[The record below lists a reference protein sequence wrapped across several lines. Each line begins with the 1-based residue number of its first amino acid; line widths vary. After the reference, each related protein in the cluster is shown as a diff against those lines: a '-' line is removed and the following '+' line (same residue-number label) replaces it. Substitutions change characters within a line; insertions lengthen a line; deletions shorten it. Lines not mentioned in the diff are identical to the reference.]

1 MGKNCYLKMKALR
14 TPGLLLWTRGIIH
27 GKLLHTGELDQQ
39 TERISSGFI
48 TGQLARFQSACA
60 VCCEETEAALGPLW
74 TEADRILLE
83 LRTLSAELKQQ
94 SGLPADPGQDSPSQA
109 RSRERQTE
117 ARATCTAR
125 QLQLRQ
131 RLAGLSNTIAGKLRL
146 AEMREQATAAQL
158 RSTFSA
164 YGHGLLLR
172 PVAERNLPPVPGMD
186 IDKQILQQHLATWNA
201 IQTELEG

>member
-14 TPGLLLWTRGIIH
+14 MPGLLLWTRGVIH

-48 TGQLARFQSACA
+48 PARFARFQSACA

-74 TEADRILLE
+74 TEADRTLLE

-94 SGLPADPGQDSPSQA
+94 SGLPADPGQDSPTQA

-117 ARATCTAR
+117 ARATRTAR

>member
-14 TPGLLLWTRGIIH
+14 MPGLLLWTRGVIH

-60 VCCEETEAALGPLW
+60 VCCEETEA
-74 TEADRILLE
+74 DRTLLE

-94 SGLPADPGQDSPSQA
+94 SGLPADPGQDSPTQA

-117 ARATCTAR
+117 ARATRTAR

>member
-14 TPGLLLWTRGIIH
+14 TPGLLLWTRGVIH
-27 GKLLHTGELDQQ
+27 GKLLHTGELDRQ

-60 VCCEETEAALGPLW
+60 VCCEETEAALVPLW

-83 LRTLSAELKQQ
+83 LRALSAELKQQ
-94 SGLPADPGQDSPSQA
+94 SSLPSDPGQDSPSQA

-117 ARATCTAR
+117 ARASCSAR
-125 QLQLRQ
+125 QLQLWQ
-131 RLAGLSNTIAGKLRL
+131 RLAELSNTIAGKLRL
-146 AEMREQATAAQL
+146 ADMREQATAAKL
-158 RSTFSA
+158 RTTFSA

-172 PVAERNLPPVPGMD
+172 PVAERNLPSVPGMD
-186 IDKQILQQHLATWNA
+186 IHKQILQQHLAAWNA
-201 IQTELEG
+201 MQTELEG

>member
-14 TPGLLLWTRGIIH
+14 TPGLLLWTRGVIH

-109 RSRERQTE
+109 RSRER
-117 ARATCTAR
+117 
-125 QLQLRQ
+125 
-131 RLAGLSNTIAGKLRL
+131 
-146 AEMREQATAAQL
+146 
-158 RSTFSA
+158 
-164 YGHGLLLR
+164 
-172 PVAERNLPPVPGMD
+172 
-186 IDKQILQQHLATWNA
+186 
-201 IQTELEG
+201 

>member
-1 MGKNCYLKMKALR
+1 M
-14 TPGLLLWTRGIIH
+14 
-27 GKLLHTGELDQQ
+27 LHTGELDQQ

-74 TEADRILLE
+74 TEADRTLLE

-94 SGLPADPGQDSPSQA
+94 SGLPADPGQDSPTQA

-117 ARATCTAR
+117 ARATRTAR

>member
-14 TPGLLLWTRGIIH
+14 TPGILLWTRGVIH
-27 GKLLHTGELDQQ
+27 GKLLHTGELDRQ

-48 TGQLARFQSACA
+48 TGQLALFQSACA

-74 TEADRILLE
+74 TEADQILLE

-94 SGLPADPGQDSPSQA
+94 SGLPVDPGQDSPSQA

-186 IDKQILQQHLATWNA
+186 IDKQILQQHLTTWNA
-201 IQTELEG
+201 MQMELEG